1 MGGVADAI
9 SNAVS
14 DVGSAI
20 GNIASETVHAVESV
34 GRTVGN
40 TLSAIATTALN
51 DPIGTIAKIGA
62 VALAP
67 ATGGASL
74 YALPAISAVDVVAH
88 GGNLE
93 QAALSAGISAAGMGI
108 ASGISDALTTSAE
121 STLTSVANGADGS
134 TVYNFSDGSTMTQT
148 AAGETS
154 FTPPTGLSAGM
165 AKVAGG
171 AAANAAKTLAQTG
184 DLAKAITSGAVTGVG
199 GAIGV
204 EAGGALQEQGLSA
217 GTAGTIGN
225 IAGQTAAGTLAG
237 QAPSDALSASITS
250 SLLKTAMNQ
259 TGTALNSA
267 WSGINDTI
275 KQYNA
280 QLDQT
285 KSLYADQL
293 TPAQQ
298 AAIDS
303 QTAAKASYDNYNNLN
318 SQFTDLQN
326 QYNDAKAAGNTELA
340 NSLADKANALIPQ
353 LNDATDKYNTDA
365 TTFQTALDKFNT
377 VNSQYTDAA
386 NQLSTLK
393 DQYTTQNDQLSKTSA
408 EFTDAAQK
416 VAGMS
421 NESQAAFTTALGTG
435 ADLTKAIDIATKV
448 DGLSAPERAIYSSGV
463 SNGLSAEQALT
474 AAPVASNMDP
484 NAQNVYFS
492 SLKSGED
499 SNTAANKA
507 LLAQVLTGGQ
517 GITPTPAEPTTTPVT
532 NQDASVTV
540 TGISDAELVK
550 QGIIPSTAT
559 PTEAAID
566 TAPPI
571 TDAAAPTDTAAAPTD
586 TAAAPTDTASS
597 TNLPNLSSMLGAI
610 TPTSTASKTTGSG
623 LSRSSLSS
631 LVNSLYS
638 GAKNAPGLSTK
649 PTGLSTTAPSTTLG
663 ATPTVGATPVSSS
676 KPTHLTGQYTQG
688 TAVKLMDDPT
698 FEFKPTTIPTAP
710 ATDNSQQMMQEIMN
724 AATGGLV
731 QGYADGGE
739 VEGPNYV
746 LRGTYTRG
754 QRTSAPLGFYGA
766 QLPGYQARKFAQ
778 GGEVEGHNP
787 QFFSEGGLNS
797 LENKYVQ
804 GDGDGTSDSVPA
816 MLANGEFV
824 IPADV
829 VSRLGNGSNQAG
841 ASVLDHFLVTIR
853 EHAQKHDPKDLPPD
867 SKGPLAYLLDAKRKA

>member
-14 DVGSAI
+14 DVGNAI

-34 GRTVGN
+34 GKTVGD

-93 QAALSAGISAAGMGI
+93 QAALSAGISYAGMGI
-108 ASGISDALTTSAE
+108 ASGVSDALTTSAE
-121 STLTSVANGADGS
+121 STLTSVSNGADGS

-154 FTPPTGLSAGM
+154 FTPPTGLSASM
-165 AKVAGG
+165 ANVAGG

-204 EAGGALQEQGLSA
+204 EASGALQDQGLSA

-225 IAGQTAAGTLAG
+225 IAGQTAARTLAG
-237 QAPSDALSASITS
+237 QAPSDALTASITN

-259 TGTALNSA
+259 TGSALNSA
-267 WSGINDTI
+267 WTGINDTV

-280 QLDQT
+280 QLEQT
-285 KSLYADQL
+285 KSLYTDQVTL
-293 TPAQQ
+293 AQQ

-377 VNSQYTDAA
+377 VNSQYTDAT

-421 NESQAAFTTALGTG
+421 SESQAAFTNTLGAG
-435 ADLTKAIDIATKV
+435 ADLTKAVDIATGV
-448 DGLSAPERAIYSSGV
+448 NSLSAPEKAVYSNAV
-463 SNGLSAEQALT
+463 TNGLSAEQALT
-474 AAPVASNMDP
+474 ATPVASNMGSG
-484 NAQNVYFS
+484 AQSVYFS

-507 LLAQVLTGGQ
+507 LIAQVLSGGQ
-517 GITPTPAEPTTTPVT
+517 GIAPTPAEPTTTPVT
-532 NQDASVTV
+532 NQNASVTV
-540 TGISDAELVK
+540 TGISDAELAK
-550 QGIIPSTAT
+550 QGIIPPATTAPT
-559 PTEAAID
+559 ESATTPESAPTEAA
-566 TAPPI
+566 T
-571 TDAAAPTDTAAAPTD
+571 AAPTETATG
-586 TAAAPTDTASS
+586 S
-597 TNLPNLSSMLGAI
+597 PNLSNVLGAI
-610 TPTSTASKTTGSG
+610 TPTTASVSKPSTGSS
-623 LSRSSLSS
+623 LSGASLSS

-638 GAKNAPGLSTK
+638 GAKNAPGLSAA
-649 PTGLSTTAPSTTLG
+649 PTGLSATTPTGLSATTPSTTPIFG
-663 ATPTVGATPVSSS
+663 TPTAGAAPVASS

-698 FEFKPTTIPTAP
+698 FEFKPTTMPTAP
-710 ATDNSQQMMQEIMN
+710 ATDNSQQIMQEIMN

-746 LRGTYTRG
+746 LRGSYTRG
-754 QRTSAPLGFYGA
+754 QRISAPLAFYGA
-766 QLPGYQARKFAQ
+766 QLPGYQAHKFAQ

-841 ASVLDHFLVTIR
+841 ASVLDQFLVTIR